1 MFAWAGHTRER
12 WRLKLRYISVEKLY
26 DLDNDKFEKAL
37 DILSKRSPDRPYA
50 SKLRLLHVSSQFQ
63 KVSISEKPTPYA
75 PEVWPPQ
82 ARSARSKGRFFA

>member
-37 DILSKRSPDRPYA
+37 DILSKR
-50 SKLRLLHVSSQFQ
+50 
-63 KVSISEKPTPYA
+63 
-75 PEVWPPQ
+75 
-82 ARSARSKGRFFA
+82 